1 MTRIIMLVV
10 MAAFYALAAS
20 AEQGLPSFI
29 PYQAED
35 GSFRAQIP
43 TDWARSARTPPYA
56 DMTTVA
62 GAEFAGPTA
71 ADGVP
76 PTIALHHYSGEGA
89 FVTPD
94 SYVNARLGSMVRED
108 AERGRNTSEMRMAGR
123 NAIVFPMKTF
133 ELIMR
138 PPDDPIAG
146 KEGDPR
152 VYEIAPVTKKVLM
165 EEQYVVLPA
174 AKGYFVLH
182 YRAPEGV
189 ADRYR
194 PLFEKVV
201 ASFQPLVP

>member
-1 MTRIIMLVV
+1 MTRIILCVV
-10 MAAFYALAAS
+10 TAVFSALAVS
-20 AEQGLPSFI
+20 AGEGPPSYT

-35 GSFRAQIP
+35 GSFHAHVP
-43 TDWARSARTPPYA
+43 ASWTRSDRTPPYA
-56 DMTTVA
+56 DMTKTA
-62 GAEFAGPTA
+62 GAEFAGPAA
-71 ADGVP
+71 ADSVR

-94 SYVNARLGSMVRED
+94 SFINARLGSMVRED

-123 NAIVFPMKTF
+123 NAIVFQMKTF
-133 ELIMR
+133 ELVTR

-146 KEGDPR
+146 QEGDPR
-152 VYEIAPVTKKVLM
+152 VYEIAPVAKKVLM

-194 PLFEKVV
+194 PIFETVV
-201 ASFQPLVP
+201 ASFKPLVP